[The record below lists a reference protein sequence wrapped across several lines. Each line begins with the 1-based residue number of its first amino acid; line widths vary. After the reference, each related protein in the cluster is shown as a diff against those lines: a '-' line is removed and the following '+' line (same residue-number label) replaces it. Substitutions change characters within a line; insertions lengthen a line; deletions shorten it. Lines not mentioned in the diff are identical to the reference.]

1 MTQKT
6 VLITGCSSGIG
17 LETVIECAKA
27 GHRVFATMRN
37 LDKKEKLEQRIV
49 EEHLEN
55 IEIIRLDVSDSTAIR
70 NTIASIV
77 RKVNNIDVLFNNAG
91 YMVVGSL
98 EDLTLEE
105 IRQQINTDLMGPI
118 HLTKLAL
125 PHMQNGDEPGLV
137 LNMSSVAGKI
147 GFGLSSPYCISKFGI
162 EGFTE
167 SLRRE
172 MIAGEVNV
180 NVALIEAGIV
190 HTKFFDNIRRTEAS
204 MTSNYATQTEIM
216 MNVIDKIKNQTEWT
230 HPEDIAKKVVE
241 IIKEDGKLVRY
252 VMGTD
257 AASLI
262 NSVYAY
268 QDNYERMDNA
278 IAEIMGKYVS

>member
-17 LETVIECAKA
+17 LETAIECAKA

-55 IEIIRLDVSDSTAIR
+55 VEIIRLDVSDSTSIR

-77 RKVNNIDVLFNNAG
+77 RKVDNIDVLFNNAG

-147 GFGLSSPYCISKFGI
+147 GFGFSSPYCISKFGI

-172 MIAGEVNV
+172 MIAGGVNV

-190 HTKFFDNIRRTEAS
+190 HTEFFDNIRRTEAS
-204 MTSNYATQTEIM
+204 MTSNYATKTEEM
-216 MNVIDKIKNQTEWT
+216 MYVIDKIKNQTEWT

-241 IIKEDGKLVRY
+241 IINEDGKLVRY

-268 QDNYERMDNA
+268 QDNHERMDNA
-278 IAEIMGKYVS
+278 IEEIMGQYVN

>member
-17 LETVIECAKA
+17 LETAIECAKA

-55 IEIIRLDVSDSTAIR
+55 VEIIRLDVSDSTAIR

-77 RKVNNIDVLFNNAG
+77 RKVDNIDVLFNNAG

-118 HLTKLAL
+118 RS
-125 PHMQNGDEPGLV
+125 NSI
-137 LNMSSVAGKI
+137 SS
-147 GFGLSSPYCISKFGI
+147 IS
-162 EGFTE
+162 
-167 SLRRE
+167 R
-172 MIAGEVNV
+172 
-180 NVALIEAGIV
+180 
-190 HTKFFDNIRRTEAS
+190 
-204 MTSNYATQTEIM
+204 
-216 MNVIDKIKNQTEWT
+216 
-230 HPEDIAKKVVE
+230 
-241 IIKEDGKLVRY
+241 
-252 VMGTD
+252 
-257 AASLI
+257 
-262 NSVYAY
+262 
-268 QDNYERMDNA
+268 
-278 IAEIMGKYVS
+278 